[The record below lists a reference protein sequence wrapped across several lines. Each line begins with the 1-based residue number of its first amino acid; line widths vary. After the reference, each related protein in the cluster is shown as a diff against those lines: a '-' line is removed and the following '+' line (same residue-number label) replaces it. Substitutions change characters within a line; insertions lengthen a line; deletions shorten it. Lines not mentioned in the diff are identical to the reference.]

1 MVLRVRHNCSIVC
14 LFPHIALAIHVYYPP
29 VRQSLPPYGEAV
41 VGAQRETRLQ
51 CGRVGVDGRRRR
63 CRSHTSSSRG
73 PSVRDIADVAPPRD
87 ITSPVFESLA
97 KIFCVRKYH
106 LSESNVKSPLT
117 NTETR
122 GNTIT

>member
-1 MVLRVRHNCSIVC
+1 MSITLLLGRVFRLMVKLW
-14 LFPHIALAIHVYYPP
+14 LAHSG
-29 VRQSLPPYGEAV
+29 RQGYRCGHPLY
-41 VGAQRETRLQ
+41 T